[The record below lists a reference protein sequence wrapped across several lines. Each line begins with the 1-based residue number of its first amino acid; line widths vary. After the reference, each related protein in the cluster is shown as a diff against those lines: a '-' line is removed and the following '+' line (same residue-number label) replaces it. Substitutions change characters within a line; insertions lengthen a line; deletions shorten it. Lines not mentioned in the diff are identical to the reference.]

1 MKTDHQLKIDVTE
14 ELAWEP
20 SISADHIGVAVE
32 DGIVTLSGHVEHY
45 SQKREAERA
54 VSRVKGVKGLAEA
67 IEVRLPSH
75 IKKGDD
81 ELVKAALNRL
91 SWDSAIPKDA
101 IRVKAEK
108 GWLTLSGEVKWK
120 FLKDSAAREV
130 RTLMGVT
137 GVSNEITVKTNPN
150 TATISADIR
159 KALHRTWLSDANVK
173 VTATDGKV
181 RLTGHVPTWADRALA
196 ARTAWSAEGTT
207 AVQNDISVA

>member
-54 VSRVKGVKGLAEA
+54 VFRVKGVKGLAEA